1 MLQSPFAAS
10 RRRRGRVKITDSF
23 RPSRPYIVMTA
34 ASAVRPTGLTARL
47 PSSRRTGP
55 PYRAGSIWR
64 ARGTRRIVRGWV
76 SHVGKTDR
84 CAYVRDLR
92 TATALAEH
100 LNFMHQVQR
109 GSRRVTLRSIDRQT
123 NAELQRELIDAYGG
137 LERYLAD
144 AGAKVVHEDETGRL
158 VRREAGDEPIIAV
171 QVVCPTTGR
180 QYVLRVPPE
189 TKTAREGVAWT
200 FGLPAALYQPTIQ
213 S

>member
-1 MLQSPFAAS
+1 MGSL
-10 RRRRGRVKITDSF
+10 
-23 RPSRPYIVMTA
+23 
-34 ASAVRPTGLTARL
+34 
-47 PSSRRTGP
+47 
-55 PYRAGSIWR
+55 YRAGSIG
-64 ARGTRRIVRGWV
+64 AREARVA
-76 SHVGKTDR
+76 SFDVGLVTLARLIDAPM
-84 CAYVRDLR
+84 CATCALR
-92 TATALAEH
+92 PLLAEH

-144 AGAKVVHEDETGRL
+144 AGAKIVHEDETGRL

-171 QVVCPTTGR
+171 QVVCPTTVR
-180 QYVLRVPPE
+180 QYVLRVPPK

-200 FGLPAALYQPTIQ
+200 FGLPSFNQPTIQ

>member
-1 MLQSPFAAS
+1 MLQS
-10 RRRRGRVKITDSF
+10 RRAVLTGF
-23 RPSRPYIVMTA
+23 GPLRPYIVMTA
-34 ASAVRPTGLTARL
+34 SVA
-47 PSSRRTGP
+47 GP
-55 PYRAGSIWR
+55 PHGNYRKIAVIETDGITLPWRIELR
-64 ARGTRRIVRGWV
+64 ARGTRNIVRRWV

-84 CAYVRDLR
+84 CAYVRDLH

-109 GSRRVTLRSIDRQT
+109 GSRRVTLRNIDRQT

-144 AGAKVVHEDETGRL
+144 AGAKVIHEDETGRL

-189 TKTAREGVAWT
+189 TKSAREGVAWT